1 MANPTG
7 TDMYNTNFGHA
18 LSPEQTIRAGAIR
31 RVAAEL
37 HDTIVIELPEDTLER
52 KNILIHL
59 YSVVRES
66 IRTVASSH

>member
-37 HDTIVIELPEDTLER
+37 HDTIIIELPDTLDR
-52 KNILIHL
+52 KNILAHL

-66 IRTVASSH
+66 IGAVARS